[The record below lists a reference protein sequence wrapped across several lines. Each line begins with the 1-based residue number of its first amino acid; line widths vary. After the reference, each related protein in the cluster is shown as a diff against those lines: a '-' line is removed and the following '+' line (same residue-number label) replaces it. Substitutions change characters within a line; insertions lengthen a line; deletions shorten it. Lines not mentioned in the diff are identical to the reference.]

1 MVTYL
6 FEEEVGILCMKRM
19 NSDERSDADELWEG
33 GVFSELWEGGELR
46 TEELGIEEGCNV
58 SYAAFCA

>member
-1 MVTYL
+1 M
-6 FEEEVGILCMKRM
+6 CMKRM

-33 GVFSELWEGGELR
+33 GVFGELREGGELR